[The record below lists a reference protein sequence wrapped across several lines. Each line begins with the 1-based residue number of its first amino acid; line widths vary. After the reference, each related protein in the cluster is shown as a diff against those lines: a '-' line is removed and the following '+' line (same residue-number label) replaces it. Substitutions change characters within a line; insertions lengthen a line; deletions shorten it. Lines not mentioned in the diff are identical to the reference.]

1 MKAVVRWV
9 FAKPYRSLLLA
20 IGFAPLLPVAAAI
33 LAAETAGRGVA
44 RGLVQAGIGVLG
56 MAVLGFV
63 SGGEPTVFA
72 SLGAICFGIGVA
84 LGALLRWAGALGL
97 AFQATVALCFV
108 GVGVVSLLGATGA
121 WLGPLVDQII
131 EALRALGAT
140 EQQLEFVRSGGA
152 MVLIWAAIFPQVVIA
167 LLLAYWCLAVMSG
180 EPRFGKEFRRLELG
194 RLLGVTASVIVTLS
208 LVTEA
213 ALVQNLSSLALFSF
227 LFQGLA
233 VMHAWAHA
241 RRWHP
246 AYIAPVYVLLATPT
260 PLIVAAV
267 LGLSAVGLIDNW
279 FNLRAPL
286 QAQP

>member
-1 MKAVVRWV
+1 V
-9 FAKPYRSLLLA
+9 
-20 IGFAPLLPVAAAI
+20 
-33 LAAETAGRGVA
+33 
-44 RGLVQAGIGVLG
+44 
-56 MAVLGFV
+56 
-63 SGGEPTVFA
+63 
-72 SLGAICFGIGVA
+72 
-84 LGALLRWAGALGL
+84 
-97 AFQATVALCFV
+97 
-108 GVGVVSLLGATGA
+108 
-121 WLGPLVDQII
+121 
-131 EALRALGAT
+131 
-140 EQQLEFVRSGGA
+140 
-152 MVLIWAAIFPQVVIA
+152 
-167 LLLAYWCLAVMSG
+167 SG

-194 RLLGVTASVIVTLS
+194 RLLGMTASVIVTLS

-246 AYIAPVYVLLATPT
+246 AYIAPVYVALATPT